1 MEEKNNILHWVA
13 FGKLY
18 LAGEYA
24 ILEDYSKALLTS
36 VPQKIVT
43 TVEPSEKTTIFDTL
57 HNITVDLYEDNKNFT
72 MIQQFILFL
81 NKYTNSEK
89 TYSITKLFLNLLHYT
104 I

>member
-1 MEEKNNILHWVA
+1 MRKFQNYGTKNNLVHGVA

-43 TVEPSEKTTIFDTL
+43 TVEPSEKLRFLIHYIILPLIFMKIIRTL
-57 HNITVDLYEDNKNFT
+57 L
-72 MIQQFILFL
+72 
-81 NKYTNSEK
+81 
-89 TYSITKLFLNLLHYT
+89 
-104 I
+104 

>member
-1 MEEKNNILHWVA
+1 MEQKNNIVHGVA

-43 TVEPSEKTTIFDTL
+43 TVEPSEITTIL
-57 HNITVDLYEDNKNFT
+57 I
-72 MIQQFILFL
+72 
-81 NKYTNSEK
+81 
-89 TYSITKLFLNLLHYT
+89 HYT
-104 I
+104 ILLLIFMKIIRTLL

>member
-1 MEEKNNILHWVA
+1 MEQKNNLVHGVA

-43 TVEPSEKTTIFDTL
+43 TVEPSEKTTIFDKIGRA
-57 HNITVDLYEDNKNFT
+57 HV
-72 MIQQFILFL
+72 
-81 NKYTNSEK
+81 
-89 TYSITKLFLNLLHYT
+89 
-104 I
+104 

>member
-1 MEEKNNILHWVA
+1 MEQKNNLVHGVA

-43 TVEPSEKTTIFDTL
+43 TVEPSEKTTILIHYIILPLIFMKIIRTL
-57 HNITVDLYEDNKNFT
+57 L
-72 MIQQFILFL
+72 
-81 NKYTNSEK
+81 
-89 TYSITKLFLNLLHYT
+89 
-104 I
+104 